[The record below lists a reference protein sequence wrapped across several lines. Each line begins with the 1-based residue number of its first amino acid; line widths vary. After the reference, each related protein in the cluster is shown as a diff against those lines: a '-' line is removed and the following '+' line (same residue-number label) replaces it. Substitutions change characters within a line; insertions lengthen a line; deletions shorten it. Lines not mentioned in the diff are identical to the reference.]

1 MIDKTNLLP
10 PDSEDEIDIQNDK
23 PNNFDERII
32 LQQNLIEMG
41 FDITMINKIISHFNI
56 RTEEEA
62 INYLTKSE
70 DGKYN
75 HPFIPKEE
83 NEFKEE
89 KKDILKESKIYIDN
103 IISSVLK
110 RSKTFSR
117 RNNLNN
123 NENNNIV
130 KNINENICEICG
142 EKKFAYYSRI

>member
-70 DGKYN
+70 DG
-75 HPFIPKEE
+75 
-83 NEFKEE
+83 
-89 KKDILKESKIYIDN
+89 N
-103 IISSVLK
+103 IIILLSQKRKTNLK
-110 RSKTFSR
+110 
-117 RNNLNN
+117 
-123 NENNNIV
+123 
-130 KNINENICEICG
+130 
-142 EKKFAYYSRI
+142 KKKMIF

>member
-62 INYLTKSE
+62 INY
-70 DGKYN
+70 
-75 HPFIPKEE
+75 
-83 NEFKEE
+83 
-89 KKDILKESKIYIDN
+89 
-103 IISSVLK
+103 
-110 RSKTFSR
+110 
-117 RNNLNN
+117 
-123 NENNNIV
+123 
-130 KNINENICEICG
+130 
-142 EKKFAYYSRI
+142 